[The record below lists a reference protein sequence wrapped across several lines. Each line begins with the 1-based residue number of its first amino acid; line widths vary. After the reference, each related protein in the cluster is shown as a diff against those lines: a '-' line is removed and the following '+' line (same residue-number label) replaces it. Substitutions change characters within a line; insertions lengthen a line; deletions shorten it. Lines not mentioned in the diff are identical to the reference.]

1 MSPYPLYK
9 GNYRRRGALQSAIS
23 IRGGIGQG
31 PRPHP
36 VISQRRAISLTI
48 VRKRHIAAITASSS
62 PVIEKKQ
69 AMASRVDAE
78 PHLPGGEDPKARM
91 YGDLNVWYKSG
102 EITQADWFGLQRSIA
117 NQWRRGEPCVYQE
130 DWPRLLGFKLPA
142 AQDAET
148 EANDWLAESLELKQ
162 SNHATSRRSGW
173 RTRFSSLCGSM
184 GGGLSCF
191 RVDQE
196 IVDVARGV
204 QRDNIAADGLALLRF
219 VAQDIVTLRAVP
231 YWLKKVILLL
241 ARRQLDLEY
250 MKRQG

>member
-1 MSPYPLYK
+1 
-9 GNYRRRGALQSAIS
+9 
-23 IRGGIGQG
+23 
-31 PRPHP
+31 
-36 VISQRRAISLTI
+36 
-48 VRKRHIAAITASSS
+48 
-62 PVIEKKQ
+62 
-69 AMASRVDAE
+69 MAHNWLE
-78 PHLPGGEDPKARM
+78 
-91 YGDLNVWYKSG
+91 
-102 EITQADWFGLQRSIA
+102 
-117 NQWRRGEPCVYQE
+117 GEPCVYRE
-130 DWPRLLGFKLPA
+130 DWHVQLGYVLPA
-142 AQDAET
+142 AKEAVAQASNSAE
-148 EANDWLAESLELKQ
+148 ENLELNQ
-162 SNHATSRRSGW
+162 SKHATSWRSGW